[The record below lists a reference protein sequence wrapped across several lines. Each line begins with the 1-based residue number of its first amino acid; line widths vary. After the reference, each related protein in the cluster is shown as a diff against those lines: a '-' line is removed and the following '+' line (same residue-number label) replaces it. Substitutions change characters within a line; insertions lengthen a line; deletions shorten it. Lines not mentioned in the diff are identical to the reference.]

1 MGATAFLLIA
11 LIVSLIVT
19 RIASVALTL
28 TGLSTD
34 SARFQARSA
43 FTGCGFTTSESEQ
56 LVNHPLRR
64 KILMTLMLL
73 GNAGLVTV
81 AASLI
86 VAFAGSG
93 ESGQW
98 PVQLGL
104 LVLGLVLIG
113 MLAKSK
119 GLDRAMCGLIQ
130 WALRRWTEL
139 EVRDYSSLLHLS
151 GAYRV
156 VETEVKTEG
165 ALAEKPLRELD
176 LGDLLVLGV
185 HQAGGGYV
193 WAPHGDTLIHGGD
206 TLILYGETPRL
217 AAFCQFALRTDGS

>member
-1 MGATAFLLIA
+1 MGAIAFLLIA
-11 LIVSLIVT
+11 LIV
-19 RIASVALTL
+19 
-28 TGLSTD
+28 
-34 SARFQARSA
+34 
-43 FTGCGFTTSESEQ
+43 
-56 LVNHPLRR
+56 
-64 KILMTLMLL
+64 
-73 GNAGLVTV
+73 
-81 AASLI
+81 SLI

-151 GAYRV
+151 GAYR
-156 VETEVKTEG
+156 
-165 ALAEKPLRELD
+165 EL
-176 LGDLLVLGV
+176 
-185 HQAGGGYV
+185 
-193 WAPHGDTLIHGGD
+193 I
-206 TLILYGETPRL
+206 GELFPRK
-217 AAFCQFALRTDGS
+217 GSRA